1 MKKLLIACTICLSVY
16 HTQAQ
21 QSSFMKGAKEKI
33 EGAHIAFIST
43 RLNLDEATSKNFWP
57 IYNKYAEE
65 LKAINTEKKQY
76 ALTIKNDATADAEL
90 DKAMNGFLASQSK
103 ALELQK
109 RYKTE
114 FLKVINIRQLAKL
127 YATERDFKEKLLR
140 RMGERAGR
148 GEEGPE
154 DQDGEKPR
162 RRFGR

>member
-1 MKKLLIACTICLSVY
+1 MKKLLVALTLCLGIY
-16 HTQAQ
+16 NAQAQ

-33 EGAHIAFIST
+33 ESAHIAFIST

-65 LKAINTEKKQY
+65 LKVINAEKKQY
-76 ALTIKNDATADAEL
+76 ATLIKNDATTDAEL
-90 DKAMNGFLASQSK
+90 DKAMNGFLASQTK

-127 YATERDFKEKLLR
+127 YATERDFKEKLLK
-140 RMGERAGR
+140 RMGERAAR
-148 GEEGPE
+148 GEDGPE
-154 DQDGEKPR
+154 ENEGEKPR